1 MCAIRIAAAFILAC
15 VLGGPA
21 FADWQYAKWG
31 MTPAEVI
38 EASAGKAIRDDK
50 PAANEQGDIIKLRAQ
65 HSAGDYQF
73 VVFFKFD
80 QRADKLTA
88 VQLLLLNPARCD
100 ALRDELI
107 AKYGSP
113 ARTASSSLSKET
125 TWLGANNNNRIAIID
140 LGAGALCSLEYSA
153 LSSSSRKGL

>member
-1 MCAIRIAAAFILAC
+1 MRAIWIVAAFIIAC
-15 VLGGPA
+15 AFGSPA

-38 EASAGKAIRDDK
+38 EASGGKAVTDDR
-50 PAANEQGDIIKLRAQ
+50 PASNDQDGVIKLNAS
-65 HSAGDYQF
+65 HSAGDYEF
-73 VVFFKFD
+73 LALFKFD
-80 QRADKLTA
+80 RKTDKLTT
-88 VQLLLLNPARCD
+88 VQLLLHKPARCD

-113 ARTASSSLSKET
+113 ARTTSSSLWKEA
-125 TWLGANNNNRIAIID
+125 TWLEASDNNRIAIMN
-140 LGAGALCSLEYSA
+140 LGSGALCSLEYSA